1 MWVWAK
7 AMPAI
12 DVLPGPSTNWW
23 HHDIQSVRSRRTP
36 WSWSSSP
43 SHLGHLEHTGEWTN
57 TTAYYSYKCSSW
69 RLLQR
74 AVLYCINIAC
84 IIYIYI
90 HIYYVYMYIMYIYI
104 LCIYHVSS
112 MANILCLCF
121 IGLAVQRRPNR
132 QGAEKHARSKC
143 LCMYHLHS
151 RALTHCNGVLRSI
164 MFDIIQ
170 KHNMIHKYTLSF
182 IMNI

>member
-57 TTAYYSYKCSSW
+57 TTAYYSYKCSSS
-69 RLLQR
+69 RLLQH

-84 IIYIYI
+84 IIYIYM
-90 HIYYVYMYIMYIYI
+90 HTIYIYSILYVY
-104 LCIYHVSS
+104 IYHVSS

-151 RALTHCNGVLRSI
+151 RALTHCNGVLRSVI
-164 MFDIIQ
+164 FDIIQ
-170 KHNMIHKYTLSF
+170 THIWY
-182 IMNI
+182 IYIWYI